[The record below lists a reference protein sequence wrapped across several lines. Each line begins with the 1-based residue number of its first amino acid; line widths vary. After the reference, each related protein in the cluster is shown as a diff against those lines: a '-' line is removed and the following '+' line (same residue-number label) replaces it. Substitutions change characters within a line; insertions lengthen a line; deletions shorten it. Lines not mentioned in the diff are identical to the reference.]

1 MNLNIFKI
9 GRGKLFTLLTA
20 ILVLLSVVLNLLFT
34 YLGQEY
40 TLFVDSTPE
49 GLYSPSDAFIKECE
63 FLDEIAARENG
74 ANEIKIIFCADP
86 DVLIESSST
95 RATYYTVKRLA
106 SVYRNLKVETVDVNT
121 NPTAVAM
128 YKANSLSEISPS
140 DIIFSYGDRF
150 RIINAQKMWTKGS
163 DGAFFSYNGE
173 YRIAGLLKSVTAID
187 MPTAYFLVG
196 HGETYFDPETKYTY
210 DGTLNADGALAPI
223 TDKNRTLES
232 FATLLSERGL
242 QIKLL
247 DLSVTKCVP
256 DDCALLIIN
265 NPTVDFTYDDSKLSE
280 LSYVSEL
287 EMLDRYLV
295 KNQGAIMV
303 NKDYAVTLTN
313 FENFLAEWGFGFD
326 NAVVKDEVSSV
337 MDEEKSFT
345 HIISEYNTDEDSY
358 GYAIYGEFASL
369 SSAPLTVFTNA
380 GAIRPT
386 FLDVSVDME
395 AGTANVTKSFVNFL
409 SSSKNS
415 QKYASDELGEGIVS
429 GKESFILAGV
439 TVRGELDSFK
449 NEMVYSYLFCTAS
462 SEFFS
467 DELLSSASYANY
479 DVLSGL
485 IDNVSRIDKFGSLEI
500 GGLTP
505 NSQSYGG
512 KQLVS
517 TTLSETDEKIYT
529 PDGKHVVRVNQGISN
544 AAIVFYTILVFMP
557 PIALMVYGTV
567 RIIKRR
573 YL

>member
-1 MNLNIFKI
+1 MNLKSLKT
-9 GRGKLFTLLTA
+9 GRNKFFVLLTA
-20 ILVLLSVVLNLLFT
+20 ILVVISVVLNLLFT
-34 YLGQEY
+34 YLGQKY

-74 ANEIKIIFCADP
+74 ATEIKIIFCADP
-86 DVLIESSST
+86 DVLVESSST

-106 SVYRNLKVETVDVNT
+106 SVYKNLKVETVDVNT

-128 YKANSLSEISPS
+128 YKATSLSKISPS
-140 DIIFSYGDRF
+140 DIIFAYGDSY
-150 RIINAQKMWTKGS
+150 RIINAQKMWTKGRNS
-163 DGAFFSYNGE
+163 GTLYGYNGE

-210 DGTLNADGALAPI
+210 DGTRDGEGNLVPV
-223 TDKNRTLES
+223 TDKSRSLES
-232 FATLLSERGL
+232 FAALLLERGL
-242 QIKLL
+242 QVKLL

-256 DDCALLIIN
+256 DDCALLVIN
-265 NPTVDFTYDDSKLSE
+265 NPTEDFTYEENRLDE
-280 LSYVSEL
+280 LAYVSEL

-303 NKDYAVTLTN
+303 NKDYATTLSN
-313 FENFLAEWGFGFD
+313 FENFLYEWGFGFD
-326 NAVVKDEVSSV
+326 NAVVKDEESSI
-337 MDEEKSFT
+337 MDEENTGT
-345 HIISEYNTDEDSY
+345 HIISEYNTDKDSY

-369 SSAPLTVFTNA
+369 SSAPITVFTNA
-380 GAIRPT
+380 GAIKPT
-386 FLDVSVDME
+386 FLDVSIDME
-395 AGTANVTKSFVNFL
+395 AGTGGGATKSFVNFL

-415 QKYASDELGEGIVS
+415 EKYAHDEFGEGVS
-429 GKESFILAGV
+429 EKGSFILAAV
-439 TVRGELDSFK
+439 TVRGEIDSYK

-467 DELLSSASYANY
+467 DELLSNASFANY

-485 IDNVSRIDKFGSLEI
+485 IDNVSRIDRFASLEI
-500 GGLTP
+500 GGESP
-505 NSQSYGG
+505 NYDSYGG
-512 KQLVS
+512 KKLVS
-517 TTLSETDEKIYT
+517 TTLSEL
-529 PDGKHVVRVNQGISN
+529 GN
-544 AAIVFYTILVFMP
+544 AETVFYAIIVFIP
-557 PIALMVYGTV
+557 PIALAAYGTV